1 MRPRLLLLALASIAS
16 IAAVTS
22 VTAAP
27 GSSPASAPA
36 AIAAAAPGPSA
47 LPRTVP
53 IRSAEQLRADL
64 HGSMALA
71 DIPDLS
77 VDELVTMSRLFSI
90 DDSLDNITTYY
101 GTDYLWSLAM
111 MMAGSGLDPTAQGPQ
126 VEDRGLGQIGVQ
138 IEQVARDW
146 GTDPSNAYYS
156 PSLPKDGSIW
166 DPNVNMHAQAIWLRN
181 ILTLNY
187 LTTIE
192 QTDAIYARGLSA
204 VDPATGAI
212 SVGAQTDVERARS
225 YIPTLQKLLFLKDF
239 VRRDGGVP
247 TSLSPIARQILEI
260 DRTTADGAPA
270 YTAYRDLYAG
280 LAMAGPPNAYLL
292 SAYLHEAVTY
302 TNILNRAY
310 GVDVSASARQIRALM
325 DGCRAAVSRQTNLVA
340 LFDRDYATLAGLA
353 GN

>member
-1 MRPRLLLLALASIAS
+1 MRPRLLLLALTSIAS
-16 IAAVTS
+16 IAAVTP

-27 GSSPASAPA
+27 GSPTPAPGAV
-36 AIAAAAPGPSA
+36 AAAAPGPSA

-53 IRSAEQLRADL
+53 VRSAEQLRADL
-64 HGSMALA
+64 HTSMALA

-77 VDELVTMSRLFSI
+77 VDELVAMSRLFAI
-90 DDSLDNITTYY
+90 DDTLDNITTYY

-126 VEDRGLGQIGVQ
+126 VEDRGLGQIGDQ
-138 IEQVARDW
+138 IEQVARNW

-166 DPNVNMHAQAIWLRN
+166 DPNVNMHAQAIWFRN

-212 SVGAQTDVERARS
+212 SMGAQTDVERAKS

-280 LAMAGPPNAYLL
+280 LVMAGPPNAYLL
-292 SAYLHEAVTY
+292 STYLHEAVTY
-302 TNILNRAY
+302 TNILSRAY
-310 GVDVSASARQIRALM
+310 GVDVSASARQIMALM
-325 DGCRAAVSRQTNLVA
+325 DESRAAISRQATLAA
-340 LFDRDYATLAGLA
+340 LFDRDYATLANLA

>member
-1 MRPRLLLLALASIAS
+1 
-16 IAAVTS
+16 
-22 VTAAP
+22 
-27 GSSPASAPA
+27 
-36 AIAAAAPGPSA
+36 
-47 LPRTVP
+47 
-53 IRSAEQLRADL
+53 
-64 HGSMALA
+64 MALA

-77 VDELVTMSRLFSI
+77 VDELVTMSRMLSI
-90 DDSLDNITTYY
+90 DDTLDSISTWY

-111 MMAGSGLDPTAQGPQ
+111 MTAASGLDPTAQGPHA
-126 VEDRGLGQIGVQ
+126 EDRGLGQIGDQ
-138 IEQVARDW
+138 IERVARDW

-212 SVGAQTDVERARS
+212 STAAQADVERAKS
-225 YIPTLQKLLFLKDF
+225 YIPTLQRLLFLKDF

-247 TSLSPIARQILEI
+247 ASLSPIARQILEI

-270 YTAYRDLYAG
+270 YTAYRDFYTG
-280 LAMAGPPNAYLL
+280 LVMAGPPNAYLL

-302 TNILNRAY
+302 TSILSRAY
-310 GVDVSASARQIRALM
+310 RVDESASARELKVLM
-325 DGCRAAVSRQTNLVA
+325 DDCRAAISRQPNLVT
-340 LFDRDYATLAGLA
+340 LFDSDYATLANLA